1 MLGMDKS
8 LGIDLGTVS
17 VLIFQKGVGIVLQEP
32 SVVSIYKD
40 TGKVFAVGKDAKEM
54 LGKTPGNIIALEPM
68 KAGVI
73 ADYDVTE
80 KMLTYFI
87 KKVSSNSRLFR
98 PQVVICVPA
107 GGTEVEKRAA
117 LEAAVQAGAKK
128 AYLVEESIAAAIGA
142 GLDISEPY
150 GNMVVDIGGGTTDI
164 AVISLGGIVES
175 ESLRVAGNN
184 FDEDIIKYI
193 KSKYNLMIGE
203 KTAENLKIEIGSAM
217 EQEQESFAEI
227 RGRDLVSGLP
237 KSIEVGSSE
246 VLEAI
251 SKTLESILDG
261 IRMVLERTPPELSAD
276 IADKGMVLTGGGAL
290 LRNFDVLLTKV
301 NKIPAYVAENP
312 ISCVALGAGKVLDQ
326 IHLLKQGLISSTQ
339 DNR

>member
-1 MLGMDKS
+1 MLGMERS

-17 VLIFQKGVGIVLQEP
+17 ILIYQKGKGIVLQEP

-40 TGKVFAVGKDAKEM
+40 TGKVFAVGTEAKEM
-54 LGKTPGNIIALEPM
+54 LGKTPGNIIALEPL

-117 LEAAVQAGAKK
+117 LEAAIQAGAKK
-128 AYLVEESIAAAIGA
+128 AFLVEESIAAAIGA
-142 GLDISEPY
+142 GLDITEPY
-150 GNMVVDIGGGTTDI
+150 GNMVVDVGGGTTDI

-175 ESLRVAGNN
+175 ESLRIASNN
-184 FDEDIIKYI
+184 FDEEIIRYI
-193 KSKYNLMIGE
+193 KNKYNLMIGE
-203 KTAENLKIEIGSAM
+203 KSAENLKIEIGTAIEPENEM
-217 EQEQESFAEI
+217 FAEI
-227 RGRDLVSGLP
+227 RGRDLISGLP
-237 KSIEVGSSE
+237 KTIEVGSSE

-251 SKTLESILDG
+251 TKSLQEILDA
-261 IRMVLERTPPELSAD
+261 IRMVLERTPPELAAD
-276 IADKGMVLTGGGAL
+276 IADKGMVLTGGGSL

-326 IHLLKQGLISSTQ
+326 IHLLKQGLITSSH
-339 DNR
+339 R

>member
-1 MLGMDKS
+1 MLGMEKS

-17 VLIFQKGVGIVLQEP
+17 ILIYQKGKGIVLQEP
-32 SVVSIYKD
+32 SVVSIYRD
-40 TGKVFAVGKDAKEM
+40 TGKVFAVGKEAKEM
-54 LGKTPGNIIALEPM
+54 LGKTPGNIIALEPL

-117 LEAAVQAGAKK
+117 LEAAIQAGAKK
-128 AYLVEESIAAAIGA
+128 AFLVEESIAAAIGA
-142 GLDISEPY
+142 GLDISEAY

-175 ESLRVAGNN
+175 ESLRIAGNN
-184 FDEDIIKYI
+184 FDEDIIKYV
-193 KSKYNLMIGE
+193 KNKYNLMIGE
-203 KTAENLKIEIGSAM
+203 KSAESLKIEIGTAIEPENEM
-217 EQEQESFAEI
+217 FAEV
-227 RGRDLVSGLP
+227 RGRDLISGLP
-237 KSIEVGSSE
+237 KSIEVGSLE

-251 SKTLESILDG
+251 TKSLEAILDS

-276 IADKGMVLTGGGAL
+276 IADKGMVLTGGGSL
-290 LRNFDVLLTKV
+290 LRNFDILLTKV

-326 IHLLKQGLISSTQ
+326 IHLLKQGLISSSH
-339 DNR
+339 R

>member
-1 MLGMDKS
+1 MLGMERS

-17 VLIFQKGVGIVLQEP
+17 ILIYQKGKGIVLQEP

-40 TGKVFAVGKDAKEM
+40 TGKVFAVGTEAKEM
-54 LGKTPGNIIALEPM
+54 LGKTPGNIIALEPL

-117 LEAAVQAGAKK
+117 LEAAIQAGAKK
-128 AYLVEESIAAAIGA
+128 AFLVEESIAAAIGA
-142 GLDISEPY
+142 GLDITEPY
-150 GNMVVDIGGGTTDI
+150 GNMVVDVGGGTTDI

-175 ESLRVAGNN
+175 ESLRIASNN
-184 FDEDIIKYI
+184 FDEEIIKYI
-193 KSKYNLMIGE
+193 KNKYNLMIGE
-203 KTAENLKIEIGSAM
+203 KSAENLKIEIGTAIEPENEM
-217 EQEQESFAEI
+217 FAEI
-227 RGRDLVSGLP
+227 RGRDLISGLP
-237 KSIEVGSSE
+237 KTIEVGSSE

-251 SKTLESILDG
+251 TKSLQEILDA
-261 IRMVLERTPPELSAD
+261 IRMVLERTPPELAAD
-276 IADKGMVLTGGGAL
+276 IADKGMVLTGGGSL

-326 IHLLKQGLISSTQ
+326 IHLLKQGLITSSH
-339 DNR
+339 R

>member
-1 MLGMDKS
+1 MLGMEKS

-17 VLIFQKGVGIVLQEP
+17 ILIYQKGKGIVLQEP
-32 SVVSIYKD
+32 SVVSIYRD
-40 TGKVFAVGKDAKEM
+40 TGKVFAVGKEAKEM
-54 LGKTPGNIIALEPM
+54 LGKTPGNIIALEPL

-117 LEAAVQAGAKK
+117 LEAAIQAGAKK
-128 AYLVEESIAAAIGA
+128 AFLVEESIAAAIGA
-142 GLDISEPY
+142 GLDISEAY

-175 ESLRVAGNN
+175 ESLRIAGNN
-184 FDEDIIKYI
+184 FDEDIIKYV
-193 KSKYNLMIGE
+193 KNKYNLMIGE
-203 KTAENLKIEIGSAM
+203 KSAESLKIEIGTAIEPENEM
-217 EQEQESFAEI
+217 FAEV
-227 RGRDLVSGLP
+227 RGRDLISGLP
-237 KSIEVGSSE
+237 KSIEVGSLE

-251 SKTLESILDG
+251 TKSLAAILDS

-276 IADKGMVLTGGGAL
+276 IADKGMVLTGGGSL
-290 LRNFDVLLTKV
+290 LRNFDILLTKV

-326 IHLLKQGLISSTQ
+326 IHLLKQGLISSSH
-339 DNR
+339 R

>member
-1 MLGMDKS
+1 MLGMEKS

-17 VLIFQKGVGIVLQEP
+17 ILIYQKGKGIVLQEP
-32 SVVSIYKD
+32 SVVSIYRD
-40 TGKVFAVGKDAKEM
+40 TGKVFAVGKEAKEM
-54 LGKTPGNIIALEPM
+54 LGKTPGNIIALEPL

-98 PQVVICVPA
+98 PQVVICVPV

-117 LEAAVQAGAKK
+117 LEAAIQAGAKK
-128 AYLVEESIAAAIGA
+128 AFLVEESIAAAIGA
-142 GLDISEPY
+142 GLDISEAY

-175 ESLRVAGNN
+175 ESLRIAGNN
-184 FDEDIIKYI
+184 FDEDIIKYV
-193 KSKYNLMIGE
+193 KNKYNLMIGE
-203 KTAENLKIEIGSAM
+203 KSAESLKIEIGTAIEPENEM
-217 EQEQESFAEI
+217 FAEV
-227 RGRDLVSGLP
+227 RGRDLISGLP
-237 KSIEVGSSE
+237 KSIEVGSLE

-251 SKTLESILDG
+251 TKSLEAILDS

-276 IADKGMVLTGGGAL
+276 IADKGMVLTGGGSL

-326 IHLLKQGLISSTQ
+326 IHLLKQGLISSSH
-339 DNR
+339 R

>member
-1 MLGMDKS
+1 MLGMEKS

-17 VLIFQKGVGIVLQEP
+17 ILIYQKGKGIVLQEP
-32 SVVSIYKD
+32 SVVSIYRD
-40 TGKVFAVGKDAKEM
+40 TGKVFAVGKEAKEM
-54 LGKTPGNIIALEPM
+54 LGKTPGNIIALEPL

-117 LEAAVQAGAKK
+117 LEAAIQAGAKK
-128 AYLVEESIAAAIGA
+128 AFLVEESIAAAIGA
-142 GLDISEPY
+142 GLDISEAY

-175 ESLRVAGNN
+175 ESLRIAGNN
-184 FDEDIIKYI
+184 FDEDIIKYV
-193 KSKYNLMIGE
+193 KNKYNLMIGE
-203 KTAENLKIEIGSAM
+203 KSAESLKIEIGTAIEPDNEM
-217 EQEQESFAEI
+217 FAEV
-227 RGRDLVSGLP
+227 RGRDLISGLP
-237 KSIEVGSSE
+237 KSIEVGSLE

-251 SKTLESILDG
+251 TKSLEAILDS

-276 IADKGMVLTGGGAL
+276 IADKGMVLTGGGSL

-326 IHLLKQGLISSTQ
+326 IHLLKQGLISSSH
-339 DNR
+339 R

>member
-1 MLGMDKS
+1 MLGMEKS

-17 VLIFQKGVGIVLQEP
+17 ILIYQKGKGIVLQEP
-32 SVVSIYKD
+32 SVVSIYRD
-40 TGKVFAVGKDAKEM
+40 TGKVFAVGKEAKEM
-54 LGKTPGNIIALEPM
+54 LGKTPGNIIALEPL

-117 LEAAVQAGAKK
+117 LEAAIQAGAKK
-128 AYLVEESIAAAIGA
+128 AFLVEESIAAAIGA

-175 ESLRVAGNN
+175 ESLRIAGNN
-184 FDEDIIKYI
+184 FDEDIIKYV
-193 KSKYNLMIGE
+193 KNKYNLMIGE
-203 KTAENLKIEIGSAM
+203 KSAESLKIEIGTAI
-217 EQEQESFAEI
+217 EPDNETFAEV
-227 RGRDLVSGLP
+227 RGRDLISGLP
-237 KSIEVGSSE
+237 KSIKVGSLE
-246 VLEAI
+246 VLDAITKSLEAI
-251 SKTLESILDG
+251 LDS

-276 IADKGMVLTGGGAL
+276 IADKGMVLTGGGSL

-301 NKIPAYVAENP
+301 NQIPAYVAENP

-326 IHLLKQGLISSTQ
+326 IHLLKQGLISSSHH
-339 DNR
+339 R